1 VISAALSD
9 ALAGRKR
16 ILLAGAGGGYDILG
30 AVPLTA
36 ASTPSCAATK
46 ARSLYWFFSL
56 PVVGNTHLFLDSVR
70 DTESIWD
77 VSARV
82 EGARKVI
89 GVRSRTGIPI

>member
-1 VISAALSD
+1 MPVVVSVDCETTKS
-9 ALAGRKR
+9 
-16 ILLAGAGGGYDILG
+16 
-30 AVPLTA
+30 TA
-36 ASTPSCAATK
+36 AFGAT
-46 ARSLYWFFSL
+46 APDVWLSPLMSLYWFFSL
-56 PVVGNTHLFLDSVR
+56 PVVGNTHLFLESVR